1 MWPKGHI
8 ISVQYL
14 PCGVLKTFGI
24 IHIFDRKINP
34 VSWLNYTGVLKG
46 LCLKVWIPCYYMDP
60 LISLLGFFYSH
71 FCKLFVFKWE
81 LHDSGFDT
89 AFSLCFE
96 VPTAFSKGM
105 MFYFSNQALGFVTW
119 WEQIQ
124 RANCI
129 YTFEILFC
137 IIALEVFLY
146 IVRLMWVFLDVC
158 FSLLSLLLFWD
169 LFAQSLYTECS
180 NVNR

>member
-1 MWPKGHI
+1 MWRSQNIWYHTHI
-8 ISVQYL
+8 WQENKSSVLIKLYWGAERVMFESMNSMLLHGSFDQ
-14 PCGVLKTFGI
+14 PVGV
-24 IHIFDRKINP
+24 
-34 VSWLNYTGVLKG
+34 
-46 LCLKVWIPCYYMDP
+46 
-60 LISLLGFFYSH
+60 FYSH